1 MSNQK
6 EIKELREQLHRLLL
20 ILTGAGGP
28 ENEGLVKLRRELSIK
43 IGEDDPADAKVEDKK
58 S

>member
-43 IGEDDPADAKVEDKK
+43 IGEDDPAEEK
-58 S
+58 